1 MDLSTFPHL
10 HRPRPSSPNHM
21 SLITLYF
28 PDEVDEHGIFAKIG
42 DMVDG
47 TVPHDKYIEEM
58 LVISM
63 SQIDEIVHSLSL
75 LHHLIFL
82 GCPPSRLLRRS
93 RLLCLW
99 SFERML

>member
-1 MDLSTFPHL
+1 
-10 HRPRPSSPNHM
+10 M

-63 SQIDEIVHSLSL
+63 SQIDEIVQPKLASPFDLFGVSTIKVAEEIQIAL
-75 LHHLIFL
+75 PLEF
-82 GCPPSRLLRRS
+82 
-93 RLLCLW
+93 
-99 SFERML
+99 

>member
-63 SQIDEIVHSLSL
+63 SQIDEIVQPKLASPFDLFRVSTIKVVEEIQIALSL
-75 LHHLIFL
+75 EF
-82 GCPPSRLLRRS
+82 
-93 RLLCLW
+93 
-99 SFERML
+99 